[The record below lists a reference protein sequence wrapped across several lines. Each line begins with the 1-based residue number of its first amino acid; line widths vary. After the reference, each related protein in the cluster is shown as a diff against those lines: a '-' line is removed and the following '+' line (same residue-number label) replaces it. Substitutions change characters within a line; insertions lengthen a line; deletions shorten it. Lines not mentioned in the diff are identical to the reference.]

1 MISIFEFPIEILKY
15 HINIYLTVNDIIKI
29 DSICLCHKFRYQW
42 LKSIEN
48 MIILNQIYNNNNND
62 NNDNIDN
69 DNNFN
74 YNCKDLEFSIYFL
87 RWLVIRR
94 IYILSMKFD
103 CFDGM
108 IIDGGDNDHLILES
122 SRLRYYADVIEDDA
136 DADHYA
142 DNADDDE
149 YVDNEDDT
157 VDDNGSSTDDDDD
170 DADNGNIFL
179 IQNDEINHAWK
190 LADQLS
196 YMNPFKY
203 VQHIEIHDSSSTL
216 QSSSSL
222 TSLSSSSLNKIL
234 NLLSKH
240 CKNNQLLSLHV
251 NIIYHSH
258 QHHHHHNTLNFLFKN
273 VVIFFNILILQTF
286 H

>member
-15 HINIYLTVNDIIKI
+15 HINIYLTINDIIKI

-48 MIILNQIYNNNNND
+48 MIILNHIYNNNNNY
-62 NNDNIDN
+62 NIK
-69 DNNFN
+69 
-74 YNCKDLEFSIYFL
+74 YNCKNFELSIFFL

-108 IIDGGDNDHLILES
+108 IIDGGDNDHHILES

-149 YVDNEDDT
+149 YADNDDDT
-157 VDDNGSSTDDDDD
+157 IDDNGSSTDDDD

-179 IQNDEINHAWK
+179 I
-190 LADQLS
+190 
-196 YMNPFKY
+196 
-203 VQHIEIHDSSSTL
+203 
-216 QSSSSL
+216 
-222 TSLSSSSLNKIL
+222 
-234 NLLSKH
+234 
-240 CKNNQLLSLHV
+240 
-251 NIIYHSH
+251 
-258 QHHHHHNTLNFLFKN
+258 
-273 VVIFFNILILQTF
+273 
-286 H
+286 

>member
-1 MISIFEFPIEILKY
+1 
-15 HINIYLTVNDIIKI
+15 
-29 DSICLCHKFRYQW
+29 
-42 LKSIEN
+42 
-48 MIILNQIYNNNNND
+48 
-62 NNDNIDN
+62 
-69 DNNFN
+69 
-74 YNCKDLEFSIYFL
+74 
-87 RWLVIRR
+87 
-94 IYILSMKFD
+94 MKFD

-122 SRLRYYADVIEDDA
+122 SRLRFYADVIEDDA

-142 DNADDDE
+142 DNDE

-157 VDDNGSSTDDDDD
+157 VDDNGSSTDDDDDDDD

-216 QSSSSL
+216 QSSSS
-222 TSLSSSSLNKIL
+222 SSSSLNKIL

-240 CKNNQLLSLHV
+240 CNNQLLSLHI
-251 NIIYHSH
+251 NNIYHSH
-258 QHHHHHNTLNFLFKN
+258 QHHHHHNTLNFF
-273 VVIFFNILILQTF
+273 I
-286 H
+286 